1 MRSVFNLNAGDG
13 VLEAVSIMEN
23 VVKRSRRVFGPAHPS
38 TVEAEDVLS
47 NARDCLAIFDS
58 DGC

>member
-38 TVEAEDVLS
+38 TVDAEHSLTLTIQFLRQFDVGS
-47 NARDCLAIFDS
+47 
-58 DGC
+58 